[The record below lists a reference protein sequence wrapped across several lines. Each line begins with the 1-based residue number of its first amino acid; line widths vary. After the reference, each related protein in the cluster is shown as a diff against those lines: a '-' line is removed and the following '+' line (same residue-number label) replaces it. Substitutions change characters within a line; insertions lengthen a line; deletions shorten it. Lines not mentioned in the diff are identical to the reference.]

1 MMTFRILI
9 ASMESLAHSRA
20 VLFFSSGMVDGLPLE
35 TLVRFGHVTLLTTLL
50 SLQPS
55 MCEYME

>member
-1 MMTFRILI
+1 
-9 ASMESLAHSRA
+9 MESLAHSRA

-50 SLQPS
+50 SLQKS
-55 MCEYME
+55 MCENME